1 MKKRKVMA
9 MVMAGTMLLSMGIP
23 ASASEEE
30 LTTVSAEE
38 GFPLEEQVTISAFIV
53 QLPGVVE
60 LPECTVLQDLE
71 EKTNIKLDLTIV
83 PQDGA
88 KEKLNLLL
96 AGGDYPELIIG
107 TDLLTRSNS
116 TEQILKS
123 NGKLIR
129 NGKSR

>member
-107 TDLLTRSNS
+107 TDLLTSQDL
-116 TEQILKS
+116 EKY
-123 NGKLIR
+123 G
-129 NGKSR
+129 G